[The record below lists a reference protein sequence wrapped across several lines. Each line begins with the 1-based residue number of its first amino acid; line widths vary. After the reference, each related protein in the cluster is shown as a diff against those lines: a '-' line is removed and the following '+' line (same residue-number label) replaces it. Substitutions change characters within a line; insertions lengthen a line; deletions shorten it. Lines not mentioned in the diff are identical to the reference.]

1 MSAPSAVAVDTAPA
15 AARWYVSVPT
25 ADSLSGYLREGSAA
39 GVLLSAHRGG
49 PAPGFPE
56 NAIETF
62 DRTLQFGP
70 ALLEVDVRM
79 TGDSVL
85 VMLHDDRLDR
95 TTTGTGELDEQP
107 FRTVRPLRL
116 RDNDGRLTTA
126 RIPTL
131 DEVLAWSEGRAILTL
146 DVKRGIPPV
155 MVVGAIRRAHAE
167 NRVVVIVYNH
177 EDMLTY
183 YQLAPDLNISM
194 TFNTVADV
202 RRMIDMGVDPRR
214 IIGFVGVGTADP
226 AVVVRLRALGI
237 RSQLATFG
245 DIDERAARE
254 GAAAYDDVLRRGITV
269 LATDEPAPA
278 AEAAR
283 RANAA
288 RGVRR

>member
-1 MSAPSAVAVDTAPA
+1 M
-15 AARWYVSVPT
+15 
-25 ADSLSGYLREGSAA
+25 LI
-39 GVLLSAHRGG
+39 SAHRGG

-62 DRTLQFGP
+62 GRTLQFGP

-95 TTTGTGELDEQP
+95 TTTGTGELREQP
-107 FRTVRPLRL
+107 FRAIRPLQL
-116 RDNDGRLTTA
+116 RDNGGSLTTA

-131 DEVLAWSEGRAILTL
+131 AEVLAWSESRAILTL

-177 EDMLTY
+177 EDLLTY
-183 YQLAPDLNISM
+183 HQLAPDLNISM
-194 TFNTVADV
+194 TFNTVADIQ
-202 RRMIDMGVDPRR
+202 RMMSMDVDPRR

-226 AVVVRLRALGI
+226 TVVARLRALGI
-237 RSQLATFG
+237 RSKIATFG
-245 DIDERAARE
+245 DIDERAARD
-254 GAAAYDDVLRRGITV
+254 GAATYDDVLRRGITV
-269 LATDEPAPA
+269 IATDEPALA

-283 RANAA
+283 RANTAP
-288 RGVRR
+288 GVRR